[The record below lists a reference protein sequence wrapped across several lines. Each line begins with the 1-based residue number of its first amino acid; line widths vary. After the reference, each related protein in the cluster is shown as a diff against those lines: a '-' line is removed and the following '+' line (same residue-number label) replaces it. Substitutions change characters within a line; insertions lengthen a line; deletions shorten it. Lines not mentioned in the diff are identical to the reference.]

1 MFRPRDCSAIR
12 RPTLFQTRNS
22 CFCKPPTGRL
32 SQTMRIQTDLD
43 ARRFACPFE
52 PVTKAAWWR
61 VCLGE
66 TFRYR
71 LSPDKLMRKFGDKI
85 VTKGG
90 AEVFDHAT
98 ISDISATNTGNDS
111 ATHGPCASAGQWYI
125 ELVPVDAPTYFDDRS
140 PTAEPARQILGAVS
154 QFEKA
159 VLVSPSSVCS

>member
-1 MFRPRDCSAIR
+1 
-12 RPTLFQTRNS
+12 
-22 CFCKPPTGRL
+22 
-32 SQTMRIQTDLD
+32 MRIQTDLD